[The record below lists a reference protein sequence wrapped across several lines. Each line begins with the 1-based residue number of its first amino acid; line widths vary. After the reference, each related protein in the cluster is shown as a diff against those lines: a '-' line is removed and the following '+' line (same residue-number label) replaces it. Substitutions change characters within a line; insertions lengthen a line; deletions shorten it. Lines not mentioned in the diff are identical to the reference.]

1 MRGNEGSHVYDVSN
15 TGGGTTSLQAQFMSE
30 GIHHRRDVEEKLK
43 HYGQLREKNN

>member
-1 MRGNEGSHVYDVSN
+1 MRGNEGSHVSN
-15 TGGGTTSLQAQFMSE
+15 TGGGTRSLQAQFMSE